1 MIFESSSGVEIF
13 LHPNINNTAGMRKN
27 KIELLIFIIYWI
39 KEFELSIL
47 GIGYN
52 NFLYES
58 TKLPQFCI
66 FISNLLI

>member
-1 MIFESSSGVEIF
+1 
-13 LHPNINNTAGMRKN
+13 MRKN